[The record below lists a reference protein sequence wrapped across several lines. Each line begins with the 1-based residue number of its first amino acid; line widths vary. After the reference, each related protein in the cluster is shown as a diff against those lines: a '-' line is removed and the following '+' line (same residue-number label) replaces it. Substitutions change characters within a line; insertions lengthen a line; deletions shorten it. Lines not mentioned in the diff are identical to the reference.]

1 MQQLVWETAEELD
14 QKLAQR
20 VRNIRKRRSISQEKL
35 ASMSGVSYGS
45 IKRFETTGMISLL
58 SLTKIAMA
66 LDMADELRDI
76 FTSVPD
82 RDIQEVINETI
93 ISKRKQEK
101 IMSYITTYTGN
112 HFDPINPDPELINIV
127 DIAHALPMICRG
139 NGQVSTFWSVG
150 EHCILC
156 AKEAAARGYSNRVI
170 EGALLHDASE
180 CYMSDVPRPLKQ
192 FMTVYKEQEN
202 HLLDVLYTK
211 FLGSPLNEQE
221 EQLIKEIDDAVLW
234 YDMKYL
240 LGEDSEGD
248 KPETC
253 MVPEY
258 TVRAF
263 KDVEQEYLEIFEKY
277 KVL

>member
-1 MQQLVWETAEELD
+1 
-14 QKLAQR
+14 
-20 VRNIRKRRSISQEKL
+20 
-35 ASMSGVSYGS
+35 
-45 IKRFETTGMISLL
+45 
-58 SLTKIAMA
+58 
-66 LDMADELRDI
+66 
-76 FTSVPD
+76 
-82 RDIQEVINETI
+82 
-93 ISKRKQEK
+93 
-101 IMSYITTYTGN
+101 MSYITTYTGN
-112 HFDPINPDPELINIV
+112 HFDPINPDPKLINIV

-156 AKEAAARGYSNRVI
+156 AKEAAARGYQMTGLLQKIS
-170 EGALLHDASE
+170 EGVAPE
-180 CYMSDVPRPLKQ
+180 NEKKQ
-192 FMTVYKEQEN
+192 YKEQEN
-202 HLLDVLYTK
+202 HLIDVLYTK
-211 FLGSPLNEQE
+211 FLGSPLDEQE
-221 EQLIKEIDDAVLW
+221 EKLIKEIDDAVLW

-253 MVPEY
+253 MVPDY

>member
-1 MQQLVWETAEELD
+1 M
-14 QKLAQR
+14 
-20 VRNIRKRRSISQEKL
+20 
-35 ASMSGVSYGS
+35 
-45 IKRFETTGMISLL
+45 
-58 SLTKIAMA
+58 
-66 LDMADELRDI
+66 
-76 FTSVPD
+76 
-82 RDIQEVINETI
+82 
-93 ISKRKQEK
+93 
-101 IMSYITTYTGN
+101 
-112 HFDPINPDPELINIV
+112 
-127 DIAHALPMICRG
+127 
-139 NGQVSTFWSVG
+139 
-150 EHCILC
+150 
-156 AKEAAARGYSNRVI
+156 
-170 EGALLHDASE
+170 HDASE

-211 FLGSPLNEQE
+211 FLGSPLDEQE
-221 EQLIKEIDDAVLW
+221 EKTIKEIDDAVLW

-253 MVPEY
+253 MVPDY

>member
-1 MQQLVWETAEELD
+1 
-14 QKLAQR
+14 
-20 VRNIRKRRSISQEKL
+20 
-35 ASMSGVSYGS
+35 MS
-45 IKRFETTGMISLL
+45 
-58 SLTKIAMA
+58 
-66 LDMADELRDI
+66 
-76 FTSVPD
+76 
-82 RDIQEVINETI
+82 N
-93 ISKRKQEK
+93 
-101 IMSYITTYTGN
+101 YITTYTRR
-112 HFDPINPDPELINIV
+112 HFDPVNPEPADMDIK
-127 DIAHALPMICRG
+127 DIAHALSMICRG
-139 NGQVSTFWSVG
+139 NGHVSSFWSVG

-156 AKEAAARGYSNRVI
+156 AKEAAAKGYANRLVLA
-170 EGALLHDASE
+170 ALLHDASE

-192 FMTVYKEQEN
+192 NMKQYKEQEN

-211 FLGSPLNEQE
+211 FLGSSLDEQE
-221 EQLIKEIDDAVLW
+221 EKLIKEIDDAVLW

-253 MVPEY
+253 MVPDY

>member
-1 MQQLVWETAEELD
+1 
-14 QKLAQR
+14 
-20 VRNIRKRRSISQEKL
+20 
-35 ASMSGVSYGS
+35 
-45 IKRFETTGMISLL
+45 
-58 SLTKIAMA
+58 
-66 LDMADELRDI
+66 
-76 FTSVPD
+76 
-82 RDIQEVINETI
+82 
-93 ISKRKQEK
+93 
-101 IMSYITTYTGN
+101 MSYITTYTGN

-170 EGALLHDASE
+170 EGALLHD
-180 CYMSDVPRPLKQ
+180 
-192 FMTVYKEQEN
+192 
-202 HLLDVLYTK
+202 
-211 FLGSPLNEQE
+211 
-221 EQLIKEIDDAVLW
+221 DAVLW

-253 MVPEY
+253 MVPDY

>member
-1 MQQLVWETAEELD
+1 
-14 QKLAQR
+14 
-20 VRNIRKRRSISQEKL
+20 
-35 ASMSGVSYGS
+35 MSH
-45 IKRFETTGMISLL
+45 
-58 SLTKIAMA
+58 
-66 LDMADELRDI
+66 
-76 FTSVPD
+76 
-82 RDIQEVINETI
+82 
-93 ISKRKQEK
+93 
-101 IMSYITTYTGN
+101 ITTYTGN

-156 AKEAAARGYSNRVI
+156 AK
-170 EGALLHDASE
+170 
-180 CYMSDVPRPLKQ
+180 
-192 FMTVYKEQEN
+192 
-202 HLLDVLYTK
+202 
-211 FLGSPLNEQE
+211 
-221 EQLIKEIDDAVLW
+221 IKEIDDAVLW

-253 MVPEY
+253 MVPDY